1 VDALHAILAAPMTVD
16 DIQRLG
22 DVLEPLSGRD
32 LVALWNDDEAM
43 EMLRYSLK
51 RLASDD
57 FVTEMVGAEGG
68 LTGTFPG
75 PEGFIEGWR
84 DFLDAFE
91 TFQNVIQEVLPVG
104 DKIVVLNHLKG
115 TTATGGVGME
125 QEGAGVFTFAD
136 GELTR
141 AEFHLDRAAALKAA
155 GIGKQD

>member
-1 VDALHAILAAPMTVD
+1 MTVD

-32 LVALWNDDEAM
+32 MVALWQDEEAM

-57 FVTEMVGAEGG
+57 FISEMVGSEGG
-68 LTGTFPG
+68 LKGTFTG

-104 DKIVVLNHLKG
+104 DKVVVLNRLKG
-115 TTATGGVGME
+115 TTATGGVGLE

-136 GELTR
+136 GKLTR
-141 AEFHLDRAAALKAA
+141 AEFHLDRAGALKSA

>member
-1 VDALHAILAAPMTVD
+1 VTVD

-32 LVALWNDDEAM
+32 MVALWDDEEAM

-51 RLASDD
+51 RLTSDD
-57 FVTEMVGAEGG
+57 FVSEMVGAEGG
-68 LTGTFPG
+68 LKGTFKG

-104 DKIVVLNHLKG
+104 DKIVVLNRLKG

-136 GELTR
+136 GQLTR
-141 AEFHLDRAAALKAA
+141 AEFHLDRDGALRSA
-155 GIGKQD
+155 GVKPG